1 MAGLCFGRE
10 TDYVLWFSG
19 KQVLLGAVLCPLRC
33 PSTGISPRK
42 VSKWPMVQK
51 SAMLSILLFVHF
63 VPKCACM
70 ITNHGSLRLFWKCAY
85 QGIKII
91 SVFQPPKRLDSRY
104 KVVSKLE
111 VFPYAVLEVQVTV
124 SHFKPHFRIP
134 VACCHLEHWD
144 CAIWEHVQLY
154 ICVVDTVA
162 RPWQHCV
169 GNQWHFRM
177 HYD

>member
-1 MAGLCFGRE
+1 MLF
-10 TDYVLWFSG
+10 YVHYG
-19 KQVLLGAVLCPLRC
+19 VLAL
-33 PSTGISPRK
+33 
-42 VSKWPMVQK
+42 VSHLEKWASDQWYKRVPCYPY
-51 SAMLSILLFVHF
+51 SYVHF

-111 VFPYAVLEVQVTV
+111 VFLCAVLEVQVTV
-124 SHFKPHFRIP
+124 SHLKPHCRIP

-154 ICVVDTVA
+154 VCVVDTVA